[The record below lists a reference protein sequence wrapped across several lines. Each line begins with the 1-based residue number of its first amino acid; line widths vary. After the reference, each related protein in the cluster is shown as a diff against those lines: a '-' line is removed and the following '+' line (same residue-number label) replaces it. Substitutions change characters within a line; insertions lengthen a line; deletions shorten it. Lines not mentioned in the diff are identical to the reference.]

1 MSVTYG
7 RPCMTNLPPE
17 LGRRIF
23 EQIFNS
29 KRISDEERAA
39 ITKAELERIEEAE
52 RRINEQ
58 NEKQ

>member
-1 MSVTYG
+1 MSVTCG